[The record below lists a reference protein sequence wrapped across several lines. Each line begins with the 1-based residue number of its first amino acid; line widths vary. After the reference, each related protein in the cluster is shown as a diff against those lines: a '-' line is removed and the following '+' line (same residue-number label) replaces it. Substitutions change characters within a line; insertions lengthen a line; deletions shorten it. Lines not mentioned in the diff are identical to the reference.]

1 MSQLDVLQVYVGLS
15 LNVQDFAVGF
25 YTYASLAVL
34 VLCPGT
40 ASQTRPLT
48 IILVISM
55 FKSHLAARQNVPLT
69 TIKLK
74 LKVGQRDNRAWIQIN
89 SEWNIFFPYSA

>member
-1 MSQLDVLQVYVGLS
+1 MFLICLFSCAGAVPRYGLTHCHSDV
-15 LNVQDFAVGF
+15 AV
-25 YTYASLAVL
+25 
-34 VLCPGT
+34 
-40 ASQTRPLT
+40 T

-74 LKVGQRDNRAWIQIN
+74 LKVGQSDNRA
-89 SEWNIFFPYSA
+89 